1 MDSST
6 HSTDAYCELRMGRRA
21 APPLARTSTCRK
33 SLAPLWNYDF
43 RIEVDDDDIQDE
55 ALEVT
60 VMDHDTIGNDNMIG
74 QVFVSLSPL
83 VKPDGPQQV
92 GLGSAIYA
100 HTCACV
106 IHYLPSYA
114 DQRVVS
120 HLRHAS
126 RRPGR
131 AAAVHPP

>member
-92 GLGSAIYA
+92 LELMP
-100 HTCACV
+100 TCAHSMLSTFVC
-106 IHYLPSYA
+106 
-114 DQRVVS
+114 R
-120 HLRHAS
+120 
-126 RRPGR
+126 
-131 AAAVHPP
+131 